1 MNIPRACLTGAV
13 LGSMLAADGCVSAV
27 KTAPKDDSVQAKV
40 YRSLVAASV
49 VDNWPPISAQAAR
62 RLIEQYGVPDAVR
75 GDRLTWRDN
84 GPWKR
89 TVVRDV
95 TPPYVQAEDLGVV
108 EQTVA
113 YSMSSR
119 EAADL
124 AAFDRRLD
132 YDPGRGELSARSD
145 REESNYL
152 RLNLA
157 NDIVNRRMTP
167 EQARDL
173 YAQILR
179 LEAAGKS
186 SSYLQVLHFPH
197 PSE

>member
-1 MNIPRACLTGAV
+1 MNIPRACLAGAIF
-13 LGSMLAADGCVSAV
+13 GFMLVAGGCVSAV
-27 KTAPKDDSVQAKV
+27 KTTDKDVSLQAEV
-40 YRSLVAASV
+40 YRSLVASSV

-75 GDRLTWRDN
+75 YDRLTWRDN

-108 EQTVA
+108 EQTVEYA
-113 YSMSSR
+113 LTPR
-119 EAADL
+119 QAADL
-124 AAFDRRLD
+124 ALFDGRLD
-132 YDPGRGELSARSD
+132 YDASRGELSARSD
-145 REESNYL
+145 REEVNYL

-157 NDIVNRRMTP
+157 NDIVKRLMTP
-167 EQARDL
+167 EQARAL

-179 LEAAGKS
+179 LEASGKS
-186 SSYLQVLHFPH
+186 SSYLQVLNFPR
-197 PSE
+197 